1 MELNRQRPKLK
12 KDVKEPASIEIEN
25 QRSSN
30 ITIVLNDKGDVK
42 TYAVKDAVKKM
53 GFAWDKDRKGWKKEI
68 SQEELEKVKE
78 LKVGYDII

>member
-1 MELNRQRPKLK
+1 
-12 KDVKEPASIEIEN
+12 
-25 QRSSN
+25 
-30 ITIVLNDKGDVK
+30 
-42 TYAVKDAVKKM
+42 M